1 MRTQLNFRRWFI
13 LSLLALLGVFSL
25 ALAPADVAAQ
35 DRAATG
41 VVATGALNV
50 RSGPG
55 PEFQIIGTSYQG
67 HAVAV
72 LGRSGFNTWVQVR
85 TFTGLVGWMN
95 SQYLTLNVPFN
106 NLPVV
111 PGQGGVPTPPTVPA
125 IGVVNTGAV
134 NVRTGPSHNHPVITI
149 AYQGYTFNLLGRSAD
164 SAWANVRMV
173 DGTVGWVNFSALNI
187 SVPVNSLPVVAAP
200 APPAG
205 GPTAVVNT
213 GALNVRSGPGVQFN
227 IISAVYSGH
236 VVQMLGRNADGSWV
250 QVRLFSGQE
259 GWVNGR
265 FLNPSSPIANLPVVS
280 GPAPIAA
287 MGVVN
292 TGALNVRSGPGV
304 GFAPLE
310 VIYQGA
316 QVSVLGR
323 VADSSWVQVRTARGT
338 IGWVNASLVNL
349 NVPVGSLPVIGGG
362 TGSAPATNAV
372 VSTGNLNVRSGPSI
386 AFPAM
391 TTINQGT
398 PLTMIG
404 RSATAVTP
412 PWVQVRLTNGLVGWV
427 NANYLFTNVPLNSLP
442 IVN

>member
-1 MRTQLNFRRWFI
+1 MRFRIHFRQLF
-13 LSLLALLGVFSL
+13 LLGLLALLGLFAL
-25 ALAPADVAAQ
+25 ALAPTDAAAQ

-41 VVATGALNV
+41 TVATGALNV

-95 SQYLTLNVPFN
+95 AQYLTLDVPFN
-106 NLPVV
+106 NLPIV
-111 PGQGGVPTPPTVPA
+111 PGQGGLPTPPPTPA

-134 NVRTGPSHNHPVITI
+134 NVRTGPSYNNPVITI

-173 DGTVGWVNFSALNI
+173 DGTVGWVHFSALNI
-187 SVPVNSLPVVAAP
+187 NVPVSSLPVVSAP
-200 APPAG
+200 TPPAG

-265 FLNPSSPIANLPVVS
+265 FLNPSSPIANLPIVS

-287 MGVVN
+287 TGVVN

-338 IGWVNASLVNL
+338 IGWVNASFLNL
-349 NVPVGSLPVIGGG
+349 NVAVGSLPIVGD
-362 TGSAPATNAV
+362 TTAPPATNAV
-372 VSTGNLNVRSGPSI
+372 VTTGRLNVRSGPSI
-386 AFPAM
+386 GFPVM

-398 PLTMIG
+398 PVTMIG

-412 PWVQVRLTNGLVGWV
+412 PWVQVRLTTGLVGWV
-427 NANYLFTNVPLNSLP
+427 NANYLFTNVPLNTLP
-442 IVN
+442 VVN

>member
-1 MRTQLNFRRWFI
+1 MRIQTHFRHLF
-13 LSLLALLGVFSL
+13 LLGVLALLSVFLL
-25 ALAPADVAAQ
+25 ALAPANVVAQ

-41 VVATGALNV
+41 VITTGALNL

-55 PEFQIIGTSYQG
+55 PEFQVIGTSYQG

-95 SQYLTLNVPFN
+95 AHYMQLDVPFN

-111 PGQGGVPTPPTVPA
+111 GQGGIPAPTIA

-134 NVRTGPSHNHPVITI
+134 NVRSGPGHNFSIITI
-149 AYQGYTFNLLGRSAD
+149 AYQGYTFTLLGRSAD

-173 DGTVGWVNFSALNI
+173 DGTVGWVNFGALNVN
-187 SVPVNSLPVVAAP
+187 VPVSSLPVVGAP
-200 APPAG
+200 TPPPVSGA
-205 GPTAVVNT
+205 TAVVNT
-213 GALNVRSGPGVQFN
+213 GALNVRSGPGVGFS
-227 IISAVYSGH
+227 IVGAVHSGH
-236 VVQMLGRNADGSWV
+236 VVQMLGRNADSSWV
-250 QVRLFSGQE
+250 KVRLFSGQE

-265 FLNPSSPIANLPVVS
+265 FLTPNSPIANLPIIGAP
-280 GPAPIAA
+280 GPVAA
-287 MGVVN
+287 TGVVN

-316 QVSVLGR
+316 QASVLGR
-323 VADSSWVQVRTARGT
+323 TADSSWLQIRTARGT
-338 IGWVNASLVNL
+338 IGWVNASLLNL
-349 NVPVGSLPVIGGG
+349 NVAVGSLPVVGDA
-362 TGSAPATNAV
+362 TPPPATNAV
-372 VSTGNLNVRSGPSI
+372 VTTGQLNVRSGPSI
-386 AFPAM
+386 GFPVM
-391 TTINQGT
+391 TTITQGT
-398 PLTMIG
+398 HLTLIG

-427 NANYLFTNVPLNSLP
+427 NANYLFTNVPLNTLP
-442 IVN
+442 VVN